1 MNQLQNN
8 LILRA
13 ARRQKVERIP
23 IWIMRQA
30 GRYLAE
36 YRKVRE
42 KVSFL
47 ELCRSPELAAEVTI
61 QPVDIIGVDAAIIFS
76 DILIVPEAMGMKLT
90 IDEGKGPVIHNPIS
104 DLNSINQLKH
114 FDPEVELKYVLDAI
128 RLTKKEL
135 KNRVP
140 LIGFSGAPWTLLTYM
155 VEGKTGKN
163 FSKVKS
169 FIYNNRD
176 FAHHTLNLITDCVI
190 DYLIAQIKAGADLI
204 QIFDSWAGVLA
215 PHHFEEFSFYYL
227 SKIVEEIKPKY
238 DVPIIIFAKGANH
251 SIEKIAYS
259 GCDIVGLDWTID
271 IGNAKEKIG
280 HLVTIQ
286 GNMDPA
292 VLYGNEKFIANEAD
306 RILKTFQDNKGLI
319 FNLGHGIYPDVNP
332 EKLKFLVNYIKERS
346 FMRKESEVLQN
357 ED

>member
-1 MNQLQNN
+1 MNHLQND

-13 ARRQKVERIP
+13 AKRQKVERVP

-30 GRYLAE
+30 GRYLPE

-47 ELCRSPELAAEVTI
+47 ELCKTPELAAEVTI

-76 DILIVPEAMGMKLT
+76 DILVVPEAMGMKLS
-90 IDEGKGPVIHNPIS
+90 IDEGKGPIIHDPIS
-104 DLNSINQLKH
+104 DLDSINKLRH

-128 RLTKKEL
+128 KLTKKEL

-155 VEGKTGKN
+155 VEGKTSKN

-169 FIYNNRD
+169 FIFNNREL
-176 FAHHTLNLITDCVI
+176 AHHALNLITDCVV
-190 DYLIAQIKAGADLI
+190 DYLFAQIKAGADLI

-238 DVPIIIFAKGANH
+238 DVPIILFAKGANH
-251 SIEKIAYS
+251 SIEKLAYS
-259 GCDIVGLDWTID
+259 GCDVVGLDWTID
-271 IGNAKEKIG
+271 IKFAKERIG
-280 HLVTIQ
+280 SLVTIQ

-292 VLYGNEKFIANEAD
+292 VLYGNQQLISSEAD
-306 RILKTFQDNKGLI
+306 KILNAFSDNIGLI
-319 FNLGHGIYPDVNP
+319 FNLGHGIYPDIDP
-332 EKLKFLVNYIKERS
+332 EKLKFLVSYIKEKSFERS
-346 FMRKESEVLQN
+346 EKEVLK
-357 ED
+357 